1 MIAQLIYE
9 YTEALPKMF
18 EQKKID
24 KTYVRIDPDWQG
36 CEFKYKG
43 WQK

>member
-1 MIAQLIYE
+1 VDEWLQE
-9 YTEALPKMF
+9 
-18 EQKKID
+18 KIG